1 MAGPN
6 VLKER
11 KISRRFRQSN
21 YETSAVEPVAMGAGD
36 PEGVVGLFL
45 RNIDTHLPLPF
56 RR

>member
-6 VLKER
+6 VLKKR

-21 YETSAVEPVAMGAGD
+21 YETSTVEPVAMGAGD